1 MAISA
6 KQKQLRDQLT
16 DKLVAAALDKA
27 EAQRALA
34 AADLKIAKLKKYRP
48 DERNGTARVPGE
60 TERRR
65 MSAMK
70 DIATEYQLIG
80 WNDALD
86 ELMDRLMNAEVELR
100 KMIAEHPGTPQ
111 WDTERLSGKLQGVQL
126 AYDYAR
132 GMKHS

>member
-1 MAISA
+1 
-6 KQKQLRDQLT
+6 
-16 DKLVAAALDKA
+16 
-27 EAQRALA
+27 
-34 AADLKIAKLKKYRP
+34 
-48 DERNGTARVPGE
+48 
-60 TERRR
+60 

-86 ELMDRLMNAEVELR
+86 ELMDRLMNAEFELR
-100 KMIAEHPGTPQ
+100 KMVAEHPGTPQ
-111 WDTERLSGKLQGVQL
+111 WDAERLSGKLQGVQL